1 MLRQIGRCGGKGV
14 AAADLAVNQFAACA
28 GVQTCRVFCAQT
40 STELLYQTPVDSLQF
55 QRQALLDPLVTS
67 SPLRRAALRLFGY
80 YSRESRHMRAGQ
92 ALLEAIQEQADA
104 PSFSRALQV
113 PDSFQHQ
120 HAVLVLHVWLV
131 LQRLRSEGKDGK
143 HLGQAMYDGFQD
155 DVEKRA
161 RATGAKVR
169 FSKFLKEYEEQF
181 YGSSRSYDRAM
192 EGQTDLAA
200 ALARNVYMMDP
211 EKHEAANLMARYVR
225 REIAC
230 LALTPTEAVMEGN
243 IKFSTGFYSHMPAE
257 AASRRTEDLATATTA
272 GAAAAAL

>member
-113 PDSFQHQ
+113 PGSFQHQ

-211 EKHEAANLMARYVR
+211 EKQEAANLMARYVR

>member
-1 MLRQIGRCGGKGV
+1 M
-14 AAADLAVNQFAACA
+14 
-28 GVQTCRVFCAQT
+28 
-40 STELLYQTPVDSLQF
+40 DSLQF

-113 PDSFQHQ
+113 PGSFQHQ

-161 RATGAKVR
+161 RATGAKVC
-169 FSKFLKEYEEQF
+169 F
-181 YGSSRSYDRAM
+181 
-192 EGQTDLAA
+192 
-200 ALARNVYMMDP
+200 
-211 EKHEAANLMARYVR
+211 
-225 REIAC
+225 
-230 LALTPTEAVMEGN
+230 
-243 IKFSTGFYSHMPAE
+243 
-257 AASRRTEDLATATTA
+257 
-272 GAAAAAL
+272 